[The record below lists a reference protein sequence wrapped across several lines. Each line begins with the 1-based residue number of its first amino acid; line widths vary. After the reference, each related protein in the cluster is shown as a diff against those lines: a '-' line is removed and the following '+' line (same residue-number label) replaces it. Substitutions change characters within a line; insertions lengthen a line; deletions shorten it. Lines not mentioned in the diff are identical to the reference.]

1 VTLFAANRR
10 TVATTVIPVWYHRG
24 MAMTLRLTDEDERA
38 LALLAEA
45 QGISK
50 QEATVRAIRDAA
62 ARRVHEHR
70 VSELSAAARARYADV
85 LERLGR

>member
-1 VTLFAANRR
+1 
-10 TVATTVIPVWYHRG
+10 

-38 LALLAEA
+38 LAALAAA

-62 ARRVHEHR
+62 ARRIHEDR
-70 VSELSAAARARYADV
+70 VSELSAQARERYADV
-85 LERLGR
+85 LDRLGR

>member
-1 VTLFAANRR
+1 
-10 TVATTVIPVWYHRG
+10 
-24 MAMTLRLTDEDERA
+24 MAMTLRLTDEDEQA

-62 ARRVHEHR
+62 ARRVHQDR
-70 VSELSAAARARYADV
+70 VSELSVAARVRYADV